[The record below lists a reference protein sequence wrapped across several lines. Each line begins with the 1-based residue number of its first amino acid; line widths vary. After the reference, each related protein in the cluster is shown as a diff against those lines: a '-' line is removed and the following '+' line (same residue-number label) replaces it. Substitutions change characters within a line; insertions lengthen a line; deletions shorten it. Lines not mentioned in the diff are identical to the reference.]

1 MVAVGLWGAVL
12 RAPAI
17 WVLPI
22 AFPLIMTVGAVL
34 GILDFPA
41 SLIAGILWQGTGP
54 WSGLGPRAP
63 FLFGAGMALLAA
75 ALLHFWLPAVRRDLH
90 NQNGL

>member
-1 MVAVGLWGAVL
+1 MIADLIEVNL
-12 RAPAI
+12 RGTAYGTYNAMI
-17 WVLPI
+17 
-22 AFPLIMTVGAVL
+22 
-34 GILDFPA
+34 GILDLPA